1 MRIAIAGQTYYP
13 ASNGQS
19 TFTVNLAEGLAR
31 GGHQVLAL
39 VPSERG
45 GAYELIRNQ
54 VEIQALSSVA
64 LSFLHPETYLT
75 MNPLGAVRG
84 ALQRFQPEIVHIQD
98 PYPIS
103 RAAAQVARRMGIRLV
118 GTNHLIPENVAP
130 YIPFG
135 QALQPALAWALWQW
149 VLGLYNGLDLATT
162 PSKTA
167 ADIIHRRGLLVPVFP
182 ISCGVN
188 LKRFH
193 PGAAADREAM
203 RIRYGLNPQQRL
215 FLFVGRVDREKRV
228 DVLLRALALLHRAD
242 LQVAITGRGAE
253 WDSMRRLAA
262 VLGLEGNA
270 RFTGYV
276 PDEDLPGLMDSADVF
291 VMPSEAELLSIATL
305 EAMASGLPILAA
317 RAKALPELV
326 SEGINGF
333 LFRPGDALDAA
344 RHMAI
349 LADHPERLP
358 EMGAASLERA
368 QLHSLDDSLRNY
380 EKIYERAL
388 SEAVP
393 EALTS
398 ARLFRMAPARKRMR
412 GIGARPGRG

>member
-31 GGHQVLAL
+31 RGHQVLAL
-39 VPSERG
+39 VPSQRG
-45 GAYELIRNQ
+45 GAYQLIRHQ
-54 VEIQALSSVA
+54 VEIQALPSVG

-75 MNPLGAVRG
+75 LNPLFPVRA
-84 ALQRFQPEIVHIQD
+84 ALERFQPEVVHIQD

-103 RAAAQVARRMGIRLV
+103 RVAAQEARRRGIRLV
-118 GTNHLIPENVAP
+118 GTNHFVPENIAP
-130 YIPFG
+130 YIPVG
-135 QALQPALAWALWQW
+135 QALQPALGWALWQW
-149 VLGLYNGLDLATT
+149 VLGLYNRLDVATT

-167 ADIIHRRGLLVPVFP
+167 AEIIHRRGLRVPVFP

-188 LKRFH
+188 LKRFGS
-193 PGAAADREAM
+193 GAVLNRQAM
-203 RIRYGLNPQQRL
+203 RARYGLDPQRRL

-242 LQVAITGRGAE
+242 LQLAVTGRGAE

-262 VLGLEGNA
+262 LLGLEGSVQ
-270 RFTGYV
+270 FTGYV
-276 PDEDLPGLMDSADVF
+276 PDDDLPGLMHSADVF

-326 SEGINGF
+326 SEGVNGY
-333 LFRPGDALDAA
+333 LFRAGDALDAA

-368 QLHSLDDSLRNY
+368 QLHSLEDALRNY
-380 EKIYERAL
+380 EKIYERVL
-388 SEAVP
+388 SESG
-393 EALTS
+393 ALAS
-398 ARLFRMAPARKRMR
+398 AYPSRLPLGRKRMR
-412 GIGARPGRG
+412 GVDARPWHG